1 MQTSF
6 ISTQAISSAMR
17 QSILSMQTELAQAT
31 KEQATGRVAD
41 VGLSLGAQS
50 GQTVSLRG
58 EQSQLQTI
66 TDTNAVVSTRLST
79 TVQALTGIQETAQ
92 TFLNNLTTDQTG
104 QTSASVI
111 QQQAQ
116 NGLQSL
122 ISGLNTTLGGQ
133 YIFAGVNTDVKPV
146 ADYFATPASPSKQ
159 AVDQA
164 FQSYFGFSQT
174 SASVG
179 NISASGTPPSMQ
191 DFLSG
196 PFAALFQSG
205 ASTGTPSSNWSDWS
219 SASDKP
225 ISSRIS
231 SSELVDTSVSANQPG
246 MQKLAMAYTMVSDL
260 GIQNMSSSTQQVVLQ
275 AAAGATGVAVQDL
288 TNIQANI
295 GTTQQRITNANS
307 QMSVQMNILTTQ
319 DGNLENVDPY
329 VTATRVNNL
338 TTQIET
344 AYQLTAQMQNM
355 SLAKYLSGL

>member
-6 ISTQAISSAMR
+6 ISTQAITSAMR
-17 QSILSMQTELAQAT
+17 QSILSMQSDLAQAQ

-41 VGLSLGAQS
+41 VGLSLGAQA

-58 EQSQLQTI
+58 EQAQLQTI
-66 TDTNAVVSTRLST
+66 TDTNALVSTRLST
-79 TVQALTGIQETAQ
+79 TVQALTGIQQTAQ

-104 QTSASVI
+104 QTSAAVI

-116 NGLQSL
+116 NGLQAL
-122 ISGLNTTLGGQ
+122 IAGLNTTLGGQ
-133 YIFAGVNTDVKPV
+133 YVFSGVNTDVKPI
-146 ADYFATPASPSKQ
+146 ADYFATPPSANKQ

-164 FQSYFGFSQT
+164 FSTAFGFSQT

-179 NISASGTPPSMQ
+179 NITPAQMQ
-191 DFLSG
+191 AFLSG
-196 PFAALFQSG
+196 PFAQLFQSG
-205 ASTGTPSSNWSDWS
+205 PASATPPSSNWSDWS
-219 SASDKP
+219 LASTKA

-246 MQKLAMAYTMVSDL
+246 MQQLAMAYTMVTDL

-275 AAAGATGVAVQDL
+275 AAANATGVAVQDL

-295 GTTQQRITNANS
+295 GTTQQRISNANS

-329 VTATRVNNL
+329 QTATRVNNL

-344 AYQLTAQMQNM
+344 AYQLTAQLQRM